1 MLATSPKTFVKKV
14 FMIVHSSGTGDSE
27 QEAEQVAR

>member
-14 FMIVHSSGTGDSE
+14 FMIVHSGTGDPE